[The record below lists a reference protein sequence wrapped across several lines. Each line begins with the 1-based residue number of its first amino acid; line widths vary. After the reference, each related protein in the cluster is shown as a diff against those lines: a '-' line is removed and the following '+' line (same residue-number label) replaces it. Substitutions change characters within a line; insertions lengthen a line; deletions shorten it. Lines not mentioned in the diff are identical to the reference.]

1 MIFPTRQRLFLTTGG
16 AAVWFFPSVA
26 SLVLQELS
34 VRVEGFSTLVTCECL
49 VCGMSPLV
57 LLEITQVVES

>member
-1 MIFPTRQRLFLTTGG
+1 M
-16 AAVWFFPSVA
+16 
-26 SLVLQELS
+26 LQKLS

-49 VCGMSPLV
+49 VGGVSPLV